1 MKLKKSLIH
10 LDRKKLNLIK
20 SKILNYKLLNL
31 TRGDRIRITY
41 LMPDSSK
48 KSKSVSRLNS
58 VVAFFI
64 KKRLKRKTN
73 TVSLF
78 VSILF
83 HNEIVY
89 WHSL

>member
-1 MKLKKSLIH
+1 MKLKKNIIY
-10 LDRKKLNLIK
+10 LDKKNINLVK
-20 SKILNYKLLNL
+20 SKILNYKLSDLSC
-31 TRGDRIRITY
+31 GDRIRITY

-64 KKRLKRKTN
+64 KKRHKRRTD
-73 TVSLF
+73 TISLF

-89 WHSL
+89 WQLV